1 MPFSDPIVAEIHA
14 IRDAIAKA
22 SDNDLQKIA
31 EAARAR
37 QKAAGRQ
44 TLRLPPRRTVAAQ
57 KAS

>member
-1 MPFSDPIVAEIHA
+1 MPPSDPIDEIHA

-31 EAARAR
+31 EAARSR
-37 QKAAGRQ
+37 QKASGRQ
-44 TLRLPPRRTVAAQ
+44 GVKRRPKRARNAK